1 VEHKAF
7 LQADR
12 VKRHYLLAK
21 MLVQLGCIQ
30 FCVLGDVGRLDERLI
45 LSGNVSGTVHVYS
58 TASAALRS

>member
-45 LSGNVSGTVHVYS
+45 LSENVRGTVHVY
-58 TASAALRS
+58 TASAALRP